1 MESSNAKMDAVTR
14 HANAILKQLFSM
26 QVRWGDPTRLFFFQ
40 KNDKKDSIAAGNT
53 RGRVQLAGHKGWEPE
68 DGFDD
73 VTVEVP
79 GVPFVCAV
87 APAVLA
93 LVGAEE
99 LTARLATKT
108 FKALN
113 SCPRPVVPS

>member
-1 MESSNAKMDAVTR
+1 M
-14 HANAILKQLFSM
+14 IQQLLS
-26 QVRWGDPTRLFFFQ
+26 FQ
-40 KNDKKDSIAAGNT
+40 KNDKKDSIATGNT

-73 VTVEVP
+73 VKVEVP

-87 APAVLA
+87 APVVLA

-113 SCPRPVVPS
+113 SCPRPVVPSYSLFVQRVPQVVPLSPPEHCLAAPRAELRR